1 MLEVENLSKT
11 YYSGFWNNLKIDA
24 VKNISFKVNEGE
36 IFGLIGGSGCGK
48 TTASRMIA
56 GFLKPSSGR
65 ILFENQNVVSLKR
78 KEWFSLRKKMQ
89 MVFQNPHM
97 TFNPR
102 FTIYQCCA
110 EPIRVFHLAENKEEE
125 YERVCE
131 MLDHI
136 GVPRDQ
142 MKKYPHEISGGQ
154 AQRISIAR
162 ALAVNPKLLICDE
175 PTSMLDVSVQAQIL
189 SLLKNVQKSQ
199 NLGMIFISH
208 DLDVIRAV
216 CHRVAVMKNG
226 QIIEEGSVEEIFSSP
241 QDVYTKELISASI

>member
-1 MLEVENLSKT
+1 
-11 YYSGFWNNLKIDA
+11 
-24 VKNISFKVNEGE
+24 
-36 IFGLIGGSGCGK
+36 
-48 TTASRMIA
+48 
-56 GFLKPSSGR
+56 
-65 ILFENQNVVSLKR
+65 
-78 KEWFSLRKKMQ
+78 
-89 MVFQNPHM
+89 
-97 TFNPR
+97 
-102 FTIYQCCA
+102 
-110 EPIRVFHLAENKEEE
+110 
-125 YERVCE
+125 

>member
-102 FTIYQCCA
+102 FISVAQNRFA
-110 EPIRVFHLAENKEEE
+110 FFIWQKIRKKN
-125 YERVCE
+125 
-131 MLDHI
+131 
-136 GVPRDQ
+136 
-142 MKKYPHEISGGQ
+142 MKGYVKCLIILEFHEI
-154 AQRISIAR
+154 
-162 ALAVNPKLLICDE
+162 K
-175 PTSMLDVSVQAQIL
+175 
-189 SLLKNVQKSQ
+189 
-199 NLGMIFISH
+199 
-208 DLDVIRAV
+208 
-216 CHRVAVMKNG
+216 
-226 QIIEEGSVEEIFSSP
+226 
-241 QDVYTKELISASI
+241 